1 MPLIF
6 GRWAAQAAAPVAD
19 AAKAAPVSERVLD
32 TSSDDAW
39 IAQLAAD
46 IAATRS
52 QDGDLSFR
60 LMPRHLGRL
69 DVAMTRGDEG
79 VSVRLDTQHEAT
91 ATIVHAAQG
100 KLVEDLDRKST
111 RLNSSH

>member
-1 MPLIF
+1 MTVIF
-6 GRWAAQAAAPVAD
+6 GQSAAQAAATVAD
-19 AAKAAPVSERVLD
+19 AAKAAPVAERVLD

-39 IAQLAAD
+39 IAQLATD

-79 VSVRLDTQHEAT
+79 GSVRRDTTQEE
-91 ATIVHAAQG
+91 IGRAACRERVCQY
-100 KLVEDLDRKST
+100 V
-111 RLNSSH
+111 

>member
-19 AAKAAPVSERVLD
+19 AAKAAPVAERVLD

-69 DVAMTRGDEG
+69 EVAMTRGDQG
-79 VSVRLDTQHEAT
+79 VSLRPDTQPT
-91 ATIVHAAQG
+91 ATEPHLPAAQH
-100 KLVEDLDRKST
+100 
-111 RLNSSH
+111 RLA